1 MAGATTRSPATSTD
15 GTASTKTST
24 STFTAL
30 PPGGALE
37 LVNDHDPAP
46 LHREFSLGFPGR
58 FTWQYIEQGP
68 QVWRVRIGSAVS
80 PPIVVSSRL
89 YASLVDEHHVVCLDA
104 RDGTPPR

>member
-1 MAGATTRSPATSTD
+1 MTSPSQSTIDVRTIVPQERHTRIF
-15 GTASTKTST
+15 

-46 LHREFSLGFPGR
+46 LHREFSVGFPGR

-68 QVWRVRIGSAVS
+68 QVWRVRIGKTGGG
-80 PPIVVSSRL
+80 
-89 YASLVDEHHVVCLDA
+89 CC
-104 RDGTPPR
+104 GGCGG